1 MGYAVMKSKT
11 KQSRRRLPQYAW
23 VVLASGIISLACLT
37 AREVTV
43 AAGPDIEVK
52 EAEESARL
60 LATLLDS
67 ARVVVDR
74 NQELIN
80 DRHKGDKGFTSEV
93 FENQTVEEFRART
106 GLDLRHMGEP
116 PIPSFTQE
124 LLAKLLQASKEVVA
138 AAQIVINQRGIG
150 YKNFIPATFARQA
163 AARFSARSQVMIKQ
177 VALQPRNPKNSPDDY
192 EADVLR
198 QWASHADQAAQV
210 RAVVDD
216 GRTLRLMLPLR
227 YDKYC
232 LACHGSP
239 AGILDISGYPREG
252 AREGEIAGGISVS
265 LPVQT
270 SR

>member
-1 MGYAVMKSKT
+1 MGYAAMKSRAM
-11 KQSRRRLPQYAW
+11 QSCRRLPQYAC

-43 AAGPDIEVK
+43 AAGPDVEVK
-52 EAEESARL
+52 EAEETARL

-67 ARVVVDR
+67 GRTMVDR

-93 FENQTVEEFRART
+93 FENQTVEEFRVRT
-106 GLDLRHMGEP
+106 GVDLRRMGKT
-116 PIPSFTQE
+116 PIPSLAQQ
-124 LLAKLLQASKEVVA
+124 LLPKLLQASKEVVA
-138 AAQIVINQRGIG
+138 AAQLVINQRGIG

-163 AARFSARSQVMIKQ
+163 AASFSARSPVMVKQ
-177 VALQPRNPKNSPDDY
+177 VALRPRNPKNSPDDY
-192 EADVLR
+192 EAEVLR
-198 QWASHADQAAQV
+198 QWGTQPDQAAEV
-210 RAVVDD
+210 SAVLED
-216 GRTLRLMLPLR
+216 GRALRLMLPLR
-227 YDKYC
+227 YDKSC

-239 AGILDISGYPREG
+239 VGILDISGYPREG

>member
-1 MGYAVMKSKT
+1 VGYAAVKCRA
-11 KQSRRRLPQYAW
+11 KQSWKRPTQYAW
-23 VVLASGIISLACLT
+23 VVLASGIISLTCVT
-37 AREVTV
+37 AREGAV
-43 AAGPDIEVK
+43 AAGPEVR
-52 EAEESARL
+52 EAEESAQL

-67 ARVVVDR
+67 GRVVLDR

-80 DRHKGDKGFTSEV
+80 ERHKGDKGFTPEV
-93 FENQTVEEFRART
+93 FESQTVEEFRVRT
-106 GLDLRHMGEP
+106 GLDLRHMGKTP
-116 PIPSFTQE
+116 VPSFAQE
-124 LLAKLLQASKEVVA
+124 LLPKLMQASNEVVA
-138 AAQIVINQRGIG
+138 AAQMVINQRGIG

-163 AARFSARSQVMIKQ
+163 AARFSARSQAMIKQ
-177 VALQPRNPKNSPDDY
+177 VALRPRNPKNSPDDY

-198 QWASHADQAAQV
+198 QWATHPDQAAQV
-210 RAVVDD
+210 STVHDD

-227 YDKYC
+227 YDKPC

-265 LPVQT
+265 LPMQT